1 MKLHWIILLCAL
13 GIAAVVLITAAIC
26 YFKIFYSPRRK
37 PRADDDYELPPGKEY
52 EPFYPQMI
60 EWTKRCRATPHRNVE
75 ITTFDGLTLR
85 GRYYELSPEAPIEI
99 MMHGYRGNLER
110 DLSGGIFR
118 ALNIGHNVLVYDHR
132 GSGKSDGNMLTF
144 GINESR
150 DCRRWI
156 EFVLKEINPDAK
168 IILSGVSMG
177 AATAMITSGYDDLP
191 KNIVGIVAD
200 CGYTSAKE
208 IIKKVM
214 HDMKLP
220 PDLLYPFVQ
229 LGARLYGGFNIDEFS
244 PIEQVKKSK
253 IPTIFVHGDK
263 DFFVPLEM
271 TKINY
276 EASNAVKKELYIVE
290 GAAHGLAY
298 VVAGDG
304 YLEKLHE
311 FFDPITENN
320 G

>member
-37 PRADDDYELPPGKEY
+37 PRADDDYELPPGKAY

-118 ALNIGHNVLVYDHR
+118 ALNIGHSVLVYDHR

-156 EFVLKEINPDAK
+156 DFVLREINPDAK

-177 AATAMITSGYDDLP
+177 AATAMIRPQGRAAPQGLRHP
-191 KNIVGIVAD
+191 RRFHRG
-200 CGYTSAKE
+200 
-208 IIKKVM
+208 
-214 HDMKLP
+214 L
-220 PDLLYPFVQ
+220 Q
-229 LGARLYGGFNIDEFS
+229 LH
-244 PIEQVKKSK
+244 P
-253 IPTIFVHGDK
+253 
-263 DFFVPLEM
+263 
-271 TKINY
+271 
-276 EASNAVKKELYIVE
+276 
-290 GAAHGLAY
+290 
-298 VVAGDG
+298 
-304 YLEKLHE
+304 
-311 FFDPITENN
+311 
-320 G
+320 